1 MADLTLGRGNR
12 SMPLYFGRVLAG
24 SISDY
29 DLVGFSGVVSSW
41 HFSGLHCR
49 DILVWVGAGCDVTP
63 PRGIPFGRE
72 HRQAAE
78 RAAPDIEGHSKAA
91 EHSQPGRRIIAFL
104 LAVNIAKLPSVPR
117 QILKDIPRPPNSA
130 SRDD

>member
-1 MADLTLGRGNR
+1 
-12 SMPLYFGRVLAG
+12 MPLYFGHVLAG

-29 DLVGFSGVVSSW
+29 DLVGFSGVVSSR

-49 DILVWVGAGCDVTP
+49 DILVWIGKGSDVA
-63 PRGIPFGRE
+63 PRD
-72 HRQAAE
+72 Q
-78 RAAPDIEGHSKAA
+78 
-91 EHSQPGRRIIAFL
+91 AFL
-104 LAVNIAKLPSVPR
+104 IAVNIAKLPSVPR

>member
-12 SMPLYFGRVLAG
+12 LMPLYFGHALAG

-41 HFSGLHCR
+41 HFSGLHRR

-63 PRGIPFGRE
+63 RLGAPDRIE
-72 HRQAAE
+72 HRQTAE
-78 RAAPDIEGHSKAA
+78 RAAADIEGHSETA
-91 EHSQPGRRIIAFL
+91 EFGQPGRLRGVL
-104 LAVNIAKLPSVPR
+104 
-117 QILKDIPRPPNSA
+117 
-130 SRDD
+130 